1 MTTTASNSIIDP
13 IFPECPV
20 RNILARIAEKWA
32 LLVLLTLNGKEHG
45 MRFSQLAKA
54 IPDISQRMLTAT
66 LRALE
71 ADGLVSRK
79 AYPEV
84 PPRVEYTLTGR
95 ALTLIPIV
103 GTLVDWSLENYKDI
117 IEDRRKFGQSR

>member
-54 IPDISQRMLTAT
+54 SPT
-66 LRALE
+66 
-71 ADGLVSRK
+71 SRN
-79 AYPEV
+79 ACSL
-84 PPRVEYTLTGR
+84 PPCARSKPT
-95 ALTLIPIV
+95 
-103 GTLVDWSLENYKDI
+103 DW
-117 IEDRRKFGQSR
+117 